1 MVNPFEFMAQT
12 APLMFQSQ
20 GARFGWGPQE
30 TMRATAALMPAF
42 LLGLRQQ
49 APSPTDWFSLFQPDR
64 LHATDPLQLFFGVK
78 PALNPIA
85 EQAAMI
91 TGINAKMLQEFMPMM
106 AEALAKNISQ
116 NFSHFSPYQKP
127 DETAAEKG
135 GQALGE
141 MIVAMMGLAPEK
153 PPIPE
158 PEPEPV
164 VDPITQSIDA
174 FAHMLATS
182 REAQENHIKSMQTI
196 LSHMMGGR

>member
-1 MVNPFEFMAQT
+1 MNPFEFMAQT

-20 GARFGWGPQE
+20 AARFGWGPQE

-49 APSPTDWFSLFQPDR
+49 APSPADWLSLFQPDR
-64 LHATDPLQLFFGVK
+64 MRATDPLQLFFGVK

-91 TGINAKMLQEFMPMM
+91 SGINAKLLQEFMPMM
-106 AEALAKNISQ
+106 AEALAKNLSQ
-116 NFSHFSPYQKP
+116 NFSHFSPFGKR
-127 DETAAEKG
+127 DETAAEQG

-141 MIVAMMGLAPEK
+141 MIVAMMGLSPEK
-153 PPIPE
+153 PTV

-164 VDPITQSIDA
+164 TDPIAQSVDA
-174 FAHMLATS
+174 FAQMLATS
-182 REAQENHIKSMQTI
+182 REAQENHIKSMQSI
-196 LSHMMGGR
+196 LSHMMGGGR

>member
-1 MVNPFEFMAQT
+1 MVNPFDFMAQT
-12 APLMFQSQ
+12 VPLMFQSQ

-49 APSPTDWFSLFQPDR
+49 APSPSDWLTFFQPEGVR
-64 LHATDPLQLFFGVK
+64 ATDPLQLFFGVK

-85 EQAAMI
+85 EQAAMMS
-91 TGINAKMLQEFMPMM
+91 GINAKLLQDFMPMM

-116 NFSHFSPYQKP
+116 NFSQFSPFGKAT
-127 DETAAEKG
+127 ETPAEQS

-153 PPIPE
+153 PAAA

-164 VDPITQSIDA
+164 TDPIAQSVDA
-174 FAHMLATS
+174 FAQMLATS
-182 REAQENHIKSMQTI
+182 REAQENHIKAMQSI
-196 LSHMMGGR
+196 LSHMMGKH

>member
-1 MVNPFEFMAQT
+1 MNPFEFVAQT

-49 APSPTDWFSLFQPDR
+49 APTPADWLSLFQPDR
-64 LHATDPLQLFFGVK
+64 MRATDPLNLFFGVK
-78 PALNPIA
+78 PALHPIA

-91 TGINAKMLQEFMPMM
+91 SGINSKLLQEFMPMM
-106 AEALAKNISQ
+106 AEALVKNISQ
-116 NFSHFSPYQKP
+116 NFSHLTPFAQSR
-127 DETAAEKG
+127 ETAAEQS

-141 MIVAMMGLAPEK
+141 MIVAMMGLAPSK
-153 PPIPE
+153 PHK

-164 VDPITQSIDA
+164 TDPIEQSVDA
-174 FAHMLATS
+174 FAQMLATS
-182 REAQENHIKSMQTI
+182 REAQENHIKSMQSI
-196 LSHMMGGR
+196 LTHMMGGGR

>member
-12 APLMFQSQ
+12 VPLMFQSQ

-49 APSPTDWFSLFQPDR
+49 APSPTDWLTFFQPER
-64 LHATDPLQLFFGVK
+64 VRATDPLQLFFGVK

-85 EQAAMI
+85 EQAAIMS
-91 TGINAKMLQEFMPMM
+91 GINAKLLQEFMPMM

-116 NFSHFSPYQKP
+116 NFTQFSPYGKTT
-127 DETAAEKG
+127 ETPAEQS

-141 MIVAMMGLAPEK
+141 MIVAMMGLAPSK
-153 PPIPE
+153 PDE
-158 PEPEPV
+158 APEPEPV
-164 VDPITQSIDA
+164 TDPIAQSVDA
-174 FAHMLATS
+174 FAQMLATS
-182 REAQENHIKSMQTI
+182 REAQESHIKSMQSI
-196 LSHMMGGR
+196 LSHMMGKP

>member
-64 LHATDPLQLFFGVK
+64 LRSTDPLQLFFGVK

-91 TGINAKMLQEFMPMM
+91 TGINAKLLQEFMPMM
-106 AEALAKNISQ
+106 ADALAKNISQ
-116 NFSHFSPYQKP
+116 NFSHFVPALKP

-153 PPIPE
+153 PSTPE
-158 PEPEPV
+158 PPPIT
-164 VDPITQSIDA
+164 DPISQSIDA
-174 FAHMLATS
+174 FAHMLASS
-182 REAQENHIKSMQTI
+182 REAQESHIKAMQNI
-196 LSHMMGGR
+196 LAHMMGQH